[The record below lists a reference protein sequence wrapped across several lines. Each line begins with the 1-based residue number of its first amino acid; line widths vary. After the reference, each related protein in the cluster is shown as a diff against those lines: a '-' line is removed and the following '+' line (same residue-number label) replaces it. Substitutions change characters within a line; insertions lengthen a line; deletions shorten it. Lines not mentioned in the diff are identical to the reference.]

1 MNALVILPLWQVLLG
16 ALGIAATVGFPSAL
30 LGARYGAKLAIE
42 MCARQQ
48 GCAMRA
54 ADERKQTTQNLEEQ
68 LASLRKAHPEFQAVR
83 EATDRV
89 LADTGEHPAIPPERR
104 AQQDRDRDGQK

>member
-42 MCARQQ
+42 MCSKQQ
-48 GCAMRA
+48 GCAMRVTE
-54 ADERKQTTQNLEEQ
+54 ERKQTTQDLEAQ
-68 LASLRKAHPEFQAVR
+68 LAALHLAHPELKEAR
-83 EATDRV
+83 EAMNRV
-89 LADTGEHPAIPPERR
+89 LADTGENPAIPESKP
-104 AQQDRDRDGQK
+104 

>member
-54 ADERKQTTQNLEEQ
+54 ADERKQTTEDLEAQ
-68 LASLRKAHPEFQAVR
+68 LAALHLKHPELKAAR
-83 EATDRV
+83 EAMNKV
-89 LADTGEHPAIPPERR
+89 LADTGENPAIPERR
-104 AQQDRDRDGQK
+104 AQQDKDRDGQT